1 MTEPHPI
8 RGDNTAH
15 LISKARRSINQF
27 LEDEMQKVGLLG
39 LVPSH
44 GDIIAVLLKVQ
55 SMTMSDLANAIQ
67 RDRSTVTTLVKKLVH
82 QGYVTLEENPDD
94 TRSRLVSLT
103 EKGRNLKEV
112 FRPISESLA
121 QTIWHDIDEADRL
134 QFRST
139 LQKMI
144 VNFQT
149 IKEKS

>member
-1 MTEPHPI
+1 MADSHSI

-15 LISKARRSINQF
+15 LISKARRNINQL
-27 LEDEMQKVGLLG
+27 LEDEMHRVGLIG
-39 LVPSH
+39 LVASH
-44 GDIIAVLLKVQ
+44 GDIIAVLLRAQ

-82 QGYVTLEENPDD
+82 QGYVTLEENPGD

-112 FRPISESLA
+112 FRPISEVLA
-121 QTIWHDIDEADRL
+121 QTIWKDIDEADRL

-144 VNFQT
+144 DNFQST
-149 IKEKS
+149 KEKS